1 MASDK
6 PLGLIAGKGGLPR
19 IVCDTAASR
28 GIPVAAVAFDRETEK
43 LLSGCSDVKLLGLGQ
58 ADKVIR
64 HFAAAGVKNI
74 CFAGKIEKT
83 GIFTKIGFD
92 RRTLKLF
99 KKVALSKSDSHIMN
113 VIIDELESEG
123 FKVAKQTDWL
133 PGLLPKKGLLGKRKP
148 NTQVTADFEFGVK
161 ICREMAAR
169 DIGQTIIVKEGVVLA
184 VEAVEGTAAAIERG
198 CRLGGKNCVMI
209 KQSRPKQDFR
219 FDTPSVGPDTVKLL
233 AKYKAAGLA
242 LEADRTLAIEKQ
254 KMISICDRAG
264 IAFAAL

>member
-1 MASDK
+1 MVSDK
-6 PLGLIAGKGGLPR
+6 PLGLIAGKGALPR

-28 GIPVAAVAFDRETEK
+28 GISVAAVAFDRETARQIDRYA
-43 LLSGCSDVKLLGLGQ
+43 DVKLVGIGQ

-64 HFAAAGVKNI
+64 YFLGAAVHDV
-74 CFAGKIEKT
+74 CLAGKIEKVNV
-83 GIFTKIGFD
+83 FRNPALD
-92 RRTLKLF
+92 RRTLKLM
-99 KKVALSKSDSHIMN
+99 KKIALSKSDSSIMN
-113 VIIDELESEG
+113 VVIEELESEG

-133 PGLLPKKGLLGKRKP
+133 PGLLPKKGLLGSKKP
-148 NTQVTADFEFGVK
+148 NVQVTADFEFGVK

-184 VEAVEGTAAAIERG
+184 VEAVEGTSAAIERG
-198 CRLGGKNCVMI
+198 CRLGGKDCVMI

-242 LEADRTLAIEKQ
+242 LEAGRTLAIERE